1 MAVAMPKNSGSGM
14 PVDPEAEGG
23 EHALRGAG
31 RRRPEQRGAPDQA
44 KLREQEP
51 GVLAAQRRQHLEL
64 RDHLVPVEEH
74 HVQGE
79 QREEEAEQA
88 ARRARRRA
96 RAATAAERDAI
107 SVSAPLS
114 RSLRLSGEK
123 PNRPS
128 QPVAAC
134 IHPLAVPPGPSE
146 ATSVAVRAAPRLT
159 KSEMKPTT
167 APTMRCPA
175 ASTIT
180 TEASTGWARRRRS
193 AS

>member
-14 PVDPEAEGG
+14 PVAQKPRVANTPCAAPVAAVPSSVARPTRRNSASKSRVYSRRSGDSTSSFATIWSQWRNTTCRVRSAKKRASRLLAVTEAS
-23 EHALRGAG
+23 A
-31 RRRPEQRGAPDQA
+31 
-44 KLREQEP
+44 
-51 GVLAAQRRQHLEL
+51 
-64 RDHLVPVEEH
+64 
-74 HVQGE
+74 
-79 QREEEAEQA
+79 
-88 ARRARRRA
+88 
-96 RAATAAERDAI
+96 AATAAERDAI

-128 QPVAAC
+128 QPVAVC
-134 IHPLAVPPGPSE
+134 IHPLAAPPGPSE

-180 TEASTGWARRRRS
+180 TEASTGLGKTRRS